1 MKIRPSDNPTT
12 EVISMSV
19 ETVMS
24 VAYILISLRGELLG
38 PRTVD
43 IDSPIKR
50 TDTGVQMTMTDVI
63 SSTKTP
69 TFGFTTATWVMTSG
83 WSIKELMS

>member
-43 IDSPIKR
+43 IDNPIKR